1 MNNPLPNPLHESF
14 ARAIAEGLSPT
25 DAYRRL
31 KPTAKNHT
39 TLGSRL
45 WNRMDI
51 RVRISEIVEEA
62 VNERNLTIQQK
73 ISLLE
78 QQIQGK
84 SPTKVKVAS
93 NGRKEV
99 TYDRLGAIQLHSR
112 LCGDFEGLSSQPK
125 GPILDLQFNIVGRD
139 EPMTPELEEE
149 WRQLHLN
156 ETNQIRE

>member
-25 DAYRRL
+25 DAYRVL
-31 KPTAKNHT
+31 KPTAKNPT

-51 RVRISEIVEEA
+51 RIRISEIVDEA
-62 VNERNLTIQQK
+62 VQERNLTIQQK
-73 ISLLE
+73 IAILE
-78 QQIQGK
+78 HQIQGK
-84 SPTKVKVAS
+84 SPTKVKIAS

-99 TYDRLGAIQLHSR
+99 IYDMLGAIQLHSR
-112 LCGDFEGLSSQPK
+112 LCGDFEGLAHQPK
-125 GPILDLQFNIVGRD
+125 GPLLDLQFNIVGRD

-149 WRQLHLN
+149 YRR
-156 ETNQIRE
+156 IC

>member
-1 MNNPLPNPLHESF
+1 MTKPLPNLLHESF

-25 DAYRRL
+25 DAYRVL

-51 RVRISEIVEEA
+51 RVRISEIVDEA
-62 VNERNLTIQQK
+62 VQERNLTIQQK
-73 ISLLE
+73 IALLE
-78 QQIQGK
+78 HQIQGK
-84 SPTKVKVAS
+84 SPTKVKITS

-99 TYDRLGAIQLHSR
+99 IYDMLGAIQLHSR

-149 WRQLHLN
+149 WRRLQLN
-156 ETNQIRE
+156 EIQSY

>member
-51 RVRISEIVEEA
+51 RIRISEIVDEA
-62 VNERNLTIQQK
+62 VQERNLTIQQK
-73 ISLLE
+73 IALLE
-78 QQIQGK
+78 HQIQGK
-84 SPTKVKVAS
+84 SPTKVKIAS

-99 TYDRLGAIQLHSR
+99 IYDMLGAIQLHSR
-112 LCGDFEGLSSQPK
+112 LCGDFEGLAHQPK
-125 GPILDLQFNIVGRD
+125 GPLLDLQFNIVGRD

-149 WRQLHLN
+149 YRR
-156 ETNQIRE
+156 IC

>member
-1 MNNPLPNPLHESF
+1 MRLSNPLHESF

-25 DAYRRL
+25 DAYRVL
-31 KPTAKNHT
+31 KPTAKNPT

-51 RVRISEIVEEA
+51 RIRISEIVDEA
-62 VNERNLTIQQK
+62 VQERNLTIQQK
-73 ISLLE
+73 IALLE
-78 QQIQGK
+78 HQIQGK
-84 SPTKVKVAS
+84 SPTKVKIAS

-99 TYDRLGAIQLHSR
+99 IYDMLGAIQLHSR

-149 WRQLHLN
+149 WRRISK
-156 ETNQIRE
+156 T